1 MPRNKPFPDSHSF
14 GPFERR
20 NKRVPPR
27 WEETHDDGEDGN
39 EFIRRQQGEIRETVK
54 RQRAAQKLVRLERE
68 EELTERAYTDRR
80 ASEKD
85 RKRLYNDLK
94 RLAEALGIKQTLQH
108 LNRTTCQTCWGPDII
123 SDKERPSLG
132 IVLNYAG
139 RLEPAGEAPAVE
151 NRIARLFGAWLY
163 FSGNRVVIAVASKQ
177 PGEND
182 TQIDHAAPPARDTA
196 VLVIPYDPAHHDH
209 VRQQVTQ
216 ALLNNGPVS

>member
-1 MPRNKPFPDSHSF
+1 MS
-14 GPFERR
+14 R
-20 NKRVPPR
+20 NKRLPDDHDLGPFVRRGKGVSPR
-27 WEETHDDGEDGN
+27 WEETRDDGEDGS

-54 RQRAAQKLVRLERE
+54 RQRADQKLVRLERE
-68 EELTERAYTDRR
+68 EAFTERAYADRR
-80 ASEKD
+80 ATEKD

-108 LNRTTCQTCWGPDII
+108 LNRTTCLTCWGPDIV

-132 IVLNYAG
+132 IVLNYTG
-139 RLEPAGEAPAVE
+139 RLGPASETPVVE
-151 NRIARLFGAWLY
+151 NRIAKLFGAWLY

-182 TQIDHAAPPARDTA
+182 TQIDHATPPARETTY
-196 VLVIPYDPAHHDH
+196 LVIPYDAAHHDH